1 MLVAIIIIS
10 SLFTGIAFIVTESNA
25 KYLLSGYNT
34 MSEKER
40 ENFDIKSFVPYF
52 RKFHLV
58 LGSLLFVFSLLIYF
72 QINSDWAMLFLGTF
86 PIISYVYFIW
96 KSNQFYV
103 EKTKKQNITS
113 YIAMI
118 VMASICVVV
127 LYEFEKGL
135 KNNEINMHPTKIEIT
150 GEYGVELDLK
160 NIESI
165 HLVDSLPK
173 ISYKLNGFAL
183 ETIKKGYFKTAN
195 QEKVVLLINSRKTP
209 LILFVKK
216 NGEKIYYSSK
226 DQSNKTV
233 FDSLN
238 KTYFKELH

>member
-118 VMASICVVV
+118 VMTSTCVVV

-226 DQSNKTV
+226 DQSNKNI

>member
-1 MLVAIIIIS
+1 MIIAIVILS
-10 SLFTGIAFIVTESNA
+10 TLFIGIAFIVTESNA

-40 ENFDIKSFVPYF
+40 AHFDIKSFVPYF

-72 QINSDWAMLFLGTF
+72 QINSDWAMLFLGVF

-96 KSNQFYV
+96 KSNQFYF
-103 EKTKKQNITS
+103 EKTKKQNISS

-127 LYEFEKGL
+127 LYEFQKGL
-135 KNNEINMHPTKIEIT
+135 KNNEVIMHPTKIEIT
-150 GEYGVELDLK
+150 GEYGAELDLK
-160 NIESI
+160 TIKSI
-165 HLVDSLPK
+165 NLVDSLPE
-173 ISYKLNGFAL
+173 ISNKLNGFAL
-183 ETIKKGYFKTAN
+183 ETIKKGYFKTAT
-195 QEKVVLLINSRKTP
+195 QEKVVLLINSTKTP
-209 LILFVKK
+209 LILITKT

-226 DQSNKTV
+226 DKSNKPI
-233 FDSLN
+233 FDALI